1 MSTLSSPSRL
11 FGLTTLAAGVALT
24 LTSAVYVFSRYWHAV
39 PAAAKFAL
47 AGAGIAL
54 CLILALIAERKQH
67 EAAAS
72 TALFATAIFTGI
84 FWIVFGQTFQSGA
97 TFRDF
102 CLIWA
107 ASTAPLFLLRRR
119 APLWNLLIL
128 LLSTAVCSEPVLE
141 LWRNSC
147 TSHLLKPL
155 LVAAT
160 ACVAAL
166 LPPSWLRRSPG
177 LNAWLALPLTLLLA
191 ESTALC
197 TFCILFLPLEY
208 HAALPELVAGPLAL
222 AAVLTAALRSRHALA
237 LCELALCGVVLL
249 NAALFRLL
257 EPLPATDKASL
268 FLLANIACT
277 FFLIFALPKFPQ
289 RTKHPRLHLALTH
302 APALFG
308 GFAAALSLLIATT
321 VFFSCADFTS
331 TLLLAGLVYTP
342 GGVLLWKLRRKSVFF
357 AVFGAV
363 LVTGGTF
370 CLHIGL
376 LDKYPPSIV
385 LPVIWATA
393 VALYLV
399 LDYAPL
405 RFSAVFWALASTI
418 IFVPLIAAAH
428 TTLTL
433 PLFFFCFLP
442 LVAAAFG
449 RFPRNFLRPAAF
461 ACFVALPLFSSS
473 FSFILPLLTNF
484 DSPEEKIAITLAALN
499 LGIMLLRR
507 PPSSSPAR
515 PRPAELAAS
524 AFVLLAL
531 WHLCTLENLVA
542 LNLLAAGVG
551 GLRPWPRAEVNDAPS
566 PIDRTMLLFG
576 ALALIINNIVLYY
589 VPAFSFRSKILS
601 LGVPGLCLLFAGL
614 WMEHK
619 THAFSRSPHASDI
632 PNAPLLRQALPFALC
647 AAVLTLFFS
656 AFIWDRLHLLH
667 EGKPVLL
674 PLKPQDRQ
682 IFMLD
687 DSMDLHYEADC
698 CLPRGPIGPGC
709 LPLEIDAHGTAS
721 PLPDGFLEGTDC
733 SFVDGPALTV
743 EKTAFGDHRL
753 RLPRR
758 WHFEGDLGI
767 YYEDAAFAVLL
778 FDKKNRILLQGL
790 ADDKGRLIHPPKR

>member
-11 FGLTTLAAGVALT
+11 FGLTALAAGVLLT

-54 CLILALIAERKQH
+54 CMILALSAERKRH
-67 EAAAS
+67 DAAAS
-72 TALFATAIFTGI
+72 MAMFSAAIFAGI

-97 TFRDF
+97 SPRDF
-102 CLIWA
+102 CQIWA
-107 ASTAPLFLLRRR
+107 ASTVPLFLLRRR
-119 APLWNLLIL
+119 APLWNLLVL
-128 LLSTAVCSEPVLE
+128 LLSAAVCTEPILE
-141 LWRNSC
+141 PWRSSC

-155 LVAAT
+155 LVAAA

-208 HAALPELVAGPLAL
+208 HAALPELVAGPIAL
-222 AAVLTAALRSRHALA
+222 AAVLTAALRARHALA

-257 EPLPATDKASL
+257 EPLPVTDRAAL

-277 FFLIFALPKFPQ
+277 FFLVFALPKFPQ
-289 RTKHPRLHLALTH
+289 RTEHPRLQAALAH

-308 GFAAALSLLIATT
+308 GLSAAVSLLIATT

-342 GGVLLWKLRRKSVFF
+342 GGVLLWKLRGKSVFF
-357 AVFGAV
+357 AVFGSV

-376 LDKYPPSIV
+376 LEHPPSVI

-418 IFVPLIAAAH
+418 ILVPLIAPAH

-449 RFPRNFLRPAAF
+449 RFPRGFLRPAAF
-461 ACFVALPLFSSS
+461 ACLVALPFLSAS
-473 FSFILPLLTNF
+473 FSFILPLLTDF
-484 DSPEEKIAITLAALN
+484 DSTKENIAVTLAALN
-499 LGIMLLRR
+499 LAVMLLRR
-507 PPSSSPAR
+507 LPSSSPAR
-515 PRPAELAAS
+515 PRPAEFTAA

-531 WHLCTLENLVA
+531 WHLSTPENLVA
-542 LNLLAAGVG
+542 LNILAAGAG
-551 GLRPWPRAEVNDAPS
+551 GLRPWPRAAETDEPS
-566 PIDRTMLLFG
+566 PIDRTMLIFG
-576 ALALIINNIVLYY
+576 TLALVINSVVLYY
-589 VPAFSFRSKILS
+589 APVFSFRSKILS
-601 LGVPGLCLLFAGL
+601 LGIPGLCLLFAGL
-614 WMEHK
+614 WMERKH
-619 THAFSRSPHASDI
+619 HAFARSPHASDV
-632 PNAPLLRQALPFALC
+632 PPAPLLRQALPFALC
-647 AAVLTLFFS
+647 AAVLTIFFS
-656 AFIWDRLHLLH
+656 AFVWDRLILLR
-667 EGKPVLL
+667 EGKTVLL
-674 PLKPQDRQ
+674 PLRPQNRQ
-682 IFMLD
+682 VFMLD
-687 DSMDLHYEADC
+687 DSMTLHYEADR
-698 CLPRGPIGPGC
+698 CLPSGPTGPGC
-709 LPLEIDAHGTAS
+709 LPLEIDEHGTAR
-721 PLPDGFLEGTDC
+721 PLPNGFLEGTDC
-733 SFVDGPALTV
+733 SFVAGPALTV
-743 EKTAFGDHRL
+743 EQTAFGDHRL

-758 WHFEGDLGI
+758 WHFAGDLGI
-767 YYEDAAFAVLL
+767 YYEDAAFAALL
-778 FDKKNRILLQGL
+778 FDEKNRILLQGL
-790 ADDKGRLIHPPKR
+790 ADDKGRLIHPPRK